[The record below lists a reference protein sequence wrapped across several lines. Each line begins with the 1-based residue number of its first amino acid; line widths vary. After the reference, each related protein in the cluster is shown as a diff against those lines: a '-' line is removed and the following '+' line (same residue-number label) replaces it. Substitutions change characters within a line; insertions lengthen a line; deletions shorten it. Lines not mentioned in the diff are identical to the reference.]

1 MISVARD
8 EGKKTEGD
16 EKWQEREG
24 RAVSV
29 ADGGFRRSALR
40 VSCDSQA
47 NIMVVA
53 VPDTV
58 GVLAERGREVA
69 AAQSFDDLLGRLA
82 PLGTRPTSDHKKKEK
97 KRTKSPLQFHRRRL
111 CGMAFA
117 SREFRS
123 QRRAW
128 QVPGGEQGPSHAL

>member
-1 MISVARD
+1 MISVAR
-8 EGKKTEGD
+8 EQEKKKRGD

-29 ADGGFRRSALR
+29 ADGGFRCSALR
-40 VSCDSQA
+40 ISCDSQA

-58 GVLAERGREVA
+58 GVLAERGHEVA

-82 PLGTRPTSDHKKKEK
+82 LPGMRPTSGHKKKTNK
-97 KRTKSPLQFHRRRL
+97 KSL
-111 CGMAFA
+111 
-117 SREFRS
+117 
-123 QRRAW
+123 
-128 QVPGGEQGPSHAL
+128 AL